1 MKTSTRSVHEPGCKA
16 EPALMKSMIRSRSR
30 KKTAVFA
37 AQIPF
42 AVLCAFA
49 APRIGILDLGL
60 DAGSVKGAFGCPS
73 NPRAIAETLSPIGE
87 VFPVAGED
95 VSKKDDVDPDY
106 DGYYE
111 NVKPIDFDKM
121 RDNSAV
127 IKTIITAVVFF
138 GLASA
143 VFYMLITFFMQ

>member
-1 MKTSTRSVHEPGCKA
+1 
-16 EPALMKSMIRSRSR
+16 MKSMTRSRSR

-95 VSKKDDVDPDY
+95 VSKKDVLTRRNMDLLVVPTGSAWPAAATNALVSY
-106 DGYYE
+106 LAEGGSLLTCGGYA
-111 NVKPIDFDKM
+111 FDEGFALE
-121 RDNSAV
+121 R
-127 IKTIITAVVFF
+127 
-138 GLASA
+138 
-143 VFYMLITFFMQ
+143 